1 MNNYDLSVIIVGR
14 NEEFLAKT
22 VAEVFEKRRGKTE
35 VIVVC
40 DVVLPDPPIP
50 SHPDATLI
58 FNQAPVGQRAAT
70 NMGAKISTAKY
81 IMKLDAHCALDEGFD
96 VKMMES
102 MQDNW
107 TMIPVMRNLH
117 VFDWVCSDGHRRYQG
132 PSGPCKDCGKPTTKD
147 VVWIAKTN
155 PQSIGYRF
163 DTDMHFQYH
172 NDYGKQQ
179 TEGTI
184 VGWKLYFDTKS
195 VPSGIINFLTDLT
208 DSHEFACGRNS
219 LWLREDRK

>member
-70 NMGAKISTAKY
+70 NM
-81 IMKLDAHCALDEGFD
+81 
-96 VKMMES
+96 
-102 MQDNW
+102 
-107 TMIPVMRNLH
+107 
-117 VFDWVCSDGHRRYQG
+117 
-132 PSGPCKDCGKPTTKD
+132 
-147 VVWIAKTN
+147 
-155 PQSIGYRF
+155 
-163 DTDMHFQYH
+163 
-172 NDYGKQQ
+172 
-179 TEGTI
+179 
-184 VGWKLYFDTKS
+184 
-195 VPSGIINFLTDLT
+195 
-208 DSHEFACGRNS
+208 
-219 LWLREDRK
+219 